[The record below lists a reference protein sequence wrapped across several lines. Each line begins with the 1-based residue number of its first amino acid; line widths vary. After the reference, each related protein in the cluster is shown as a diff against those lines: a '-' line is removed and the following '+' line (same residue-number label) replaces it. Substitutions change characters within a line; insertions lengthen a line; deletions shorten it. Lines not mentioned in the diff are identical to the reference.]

1 MMELIEG
8 KQIIAGML
16 SAAGTESFPAINR
29 NDGQTLPFLFY
40 KATAEE
46 VDLAVDAA
54 VSAFAAYRNKSGAEK
69 ANFLDALIS
78 EINAISE
85 ELVLMACAETALP
98 EARIWGEKDRTIN
111 QIRLFSTI
119 LKEGHW
125 VDARIETGD
134 PLRLPVPKPDT
145 RSMQRPLGPVAVFGA
160 SNFPLAF
167 SVAGGDTISAL
178 AAGCPVIFKAHPA
191 HPATC
196 ELVGKAIARAIGH
209 SGMPPGLF
217 SMVHGDGPVV
227 GTMLVRHPGIR
238 AVAFTG
244 SFKAGKAIFDL
255 AVCRPLP
262 IPVYAEMGSTNP
274 VFVLPGAM
282 KQKAE
287 AIATG
292 YAAALTLGVG
302 QFCTNPGL
310 LIHLDDEAK
319 NSFHSL
325 LKSAFTNTNSGIML
339 AENIAQ
345 AYSSGIAQ
353 RQGIEGVDIISKGLD
368 AQTAVHRQPV
378 LFTTTLANYNL
389 HPQLEEELFGPS
401 GIVIGAASKAD
412 MISFANSLSG
422 HLTATVHGT
431 DEELPRY
438 KDLLGVLEQK
448 VGRLVING
456 FPTGVE
462 VNHAMVHGGP
472 YPACTDSR
480 STSVGSAAIYRFTRP
495 VCYQSFPQALL
506 PDELKNANL
515 LNINRLV
522 NGTTINTLI

>member
-1 MMELIEG
+1 MEAIEG
-8 KQIIAGML
+8 KQIIAGTL
-16 SAAGTESFPAINR
+16 SAAGTESFPATDR
-29 NDGQTLPFLFY
+29 NNGQLLPFVFY

-46 VDLAVDAA
+46 VDLAVEAA
-54 VSAFAAYRNKSGAEK
+54 ISAFAISRNKSGAEK

-85 ELVLMACAETALP
+85 ELVLMACKETALP

-111 QIRLFSTI
+111 QIRLFSTL

-125 VDARIETGD
+125 VDARIETSN
-134 PLRLPVPKPDT
+134 PLRLPIPKPDT

-196 ELVGKAIARAIGH
+196 ELVGKAIVKAIEV
-209 SGMPPGLF
+209 SDMPPGLF
-217 SMVHGDGPVV
+217 SMLHGDGPVV
-227 GTMLVRHPGIR
+227 GTMLVRHPGIS

-244 SFKAGKAIFDL
+244 SFKAGKAIFDI
-255 AVCRPLP
+255 AVSRPVP

-274 VFVLPGAM
+274 VFVLPEAM
-282 KQKAE
+282 KQRGE

-310 LIHLDDEAK
+310 LIHLDVEPK
-319 NSFHSL
+319 HPFHSS
-325 LKSAFTNTNSGIML
+325 LKNAFANTKGGIML
-339 AENIAQ
+339 AENIAE
-345 AYSSGIAQ
+345 AYSSGITQ
-353 RQGIEGVDIISKGLD
+353 RQGIEGLD
-368 AQTAVHRQPV
+368 VMAEGQRTDMAAQQQPI
-378 LFTTTLANYNL
+378 LFTTTIDNYDQ
-389 HPQLEEELFGPS
+389 HPELEEELFGPS
-401 GIVIGAASKAD
+401 GIVIEAGSKAD
-412 MISFANSLSG
+412 LVLFAKGLTG

-431 DEELPRY
+431 DEELPEY
-438 KDLLGVLEQK
+438 KDLLDILEQK

-495 VCYQSFPQALL
+495 VCYQSFPQTLL
-506 PDELKNANL
+506 PDELKNANS

-522 NGTTINTLI
+522 NGTTINTPI